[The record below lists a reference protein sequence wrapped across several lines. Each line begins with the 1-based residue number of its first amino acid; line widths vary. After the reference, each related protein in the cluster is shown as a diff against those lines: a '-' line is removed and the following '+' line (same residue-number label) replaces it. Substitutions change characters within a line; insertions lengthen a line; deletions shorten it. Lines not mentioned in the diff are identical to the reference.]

1 MDALGVHDRSAVL
14 PWFRPACGSRKARV
28 HTPQL
33 LEIPPRMLSEA
44 LPMYQRA
51 YALILRTFVGFGDAE
66 RILEGD
72 STSTCVLADR
82 PAI

>member
-1 MDALGVHDRSAVL
+1 MDGLGVHDRSAAL

-33 LEIPPRMLSEA
+33 LEMEPRMLSET
-44 LPMYQRA
+44 LPTQRRL
-51 YALILRTFVGFGDAE
+51 YALILRAFVGFGDAE